1 MTLLPPHF
9 IEILDYV
16 DMISIMQPLQIFQV
30 QLHAKKISQRY
41 PNGYKFSDWDGYIVT
56 WCIITKEVAMKGCIQ
71 SAQVLKQAVAFK
83 Q

>member
-30 QLHAKKISQRY
+30 QLHAKKSPKGILMDTN
-41 PNGYKFSDWDGYIVT
+41 PVT
-56 WCIITKEVAMKGCIQ
+56 GMAT
-71 SAQVLKQAVAFK
+71 L
-83 Q
+83 